1 MLPLLAT
8 PWALLA
14 LAAVPA
20 LTAIYVLR
28 HSYRRVAVSSL
39 MLWLDAAESRA
50 TGMKVRRLQTPLL
63 FFLELLALLLLVLA
77 AADPRLEVGAGA
89 LPLVV
94 VLDDSFSMQAGGA
107 DSAQA
112 RALAALQREL
122 PASSH
127 ATIRYVLAGS
137 TSQSLGEAQDLDD
150 WRCRAAASRLA
161 EALALASELGGPK
174 SRLLVVTDHAPAE
187 EPKAGRLV
195 WWAFG
200 EARPNVALV
209 NAGRATR
216 DDQDRVSFE
225 VANYAEGTRDVTV
238 VVDTMPAAKE
248 LHRERIALAARGTAR
263 RALRLTPGAGP
274 LRVRILESDA
284 LDFDNQA
291 FLEAEDIAPIRVDL
305 SITDETLRALF
316 DKAFKATGK
325 TLPPGK
331 RPDLLVTDAATM
343 PTVDPETWVV
353 QVLAEKEADAFLG
366 PFVMERTHPLV
377 EGLDLAGVVWGA
389 GKSADLPGTPIV
401 MAGNVPL
408 LTDTES
414 ANGQHRLRLRLR
426 PDLSMLTRT
435 PAWPILV
442 WNLTTWR
449 AHDLPGLARVNLRLG
464 ETAVLA
470 ASAGV
475 DKVAVKAP
483 DREVRT
489 TAVRGQ
495 RAAILAEEPGVYEIR
510 YGGETSHFAVSAR
523 SPEESD
529 LKECVTGKWGEW
541 TEDAVAP
548 PGIMSLRWLLC
559 LAALAVLAGHLYL
572 ATRGSRA

>member
-8 PWALLA
+8 PWALVA

-20 LTAIYVLR
+20 LTALYVLR
-28 HSYRRVAVSSL
+28 HSFRRVPVSSL

-50 TGMKVRRLQTPLL
+50 TGMKVRRLQTPIL
-63 FFLELLALLLLVLA
+63 FFLELLALLLFVLA
-77 AADPRLEVGAGA
+77 AADPRIEVGAGA

-107 DSAQA
+107 DSA
-112 RALAALQREL
+112 RSRGLVALQREL

-137 TSQSLGEAQDLDD
+137 TSQTLGETHDLDD
-150 WRCRAAASRLA
+150 WRCRASTSRLA
-161 EALALASELGGPK
+161 EALVLASELGGPT
-174 SRLLVVTDHAPAE
+174 SRLLVVTDHAPTE
-187 EPKAGRLV
+187 EPKLGRLV

-200 EARPNVALV
+200 EPRPNVAVV
-209 NAGRATR
+209 NAGRTTR

-225 VANYAEGTRDVTV
+225 IANYAEGPRDVTV
-238 VVDTMPAAKE
+238 VVDTVPAAKE
-248 LHRERIALAARGTAR
+248 LHRERVALAARATAR

-274 LRVRILESDA
+274 LRIRILESDA

-291 FLEAEDIAPIRVDL
+291 FLEAEEIAPIRVDL
-305 SITDETLRALF
+305 SISDETIRGLF
-316 DKAFKATGK
+316 DKALKATGK

-331 RPDLLVTDAATM
+331 RPDLLVTDAAVI
-343 PTVDPETWVV
+343 PTVDPETWIV

-366 PFVMERTHPLV
+366 PFVLERTHPLA

-389 GKSADLPGTPIV
+389 GKSTELPGTPIV

-414 ANGQHRLRLRLR
+414 AAGQHKLRIRLR
-426 PDLSMLTRT
+426 PDLSMLPRT

-442 WNLTTWR
+442 WNLTAWR
-449 AHDLPGLARVNLRLG
+449 SRELPGLARVNLRLG
-464 ETAVLA
+464 ETAVV
-470 ASAGV
+470 SVPPGV
-475 DKVAVKAP
+475 DKVEVKSP
-483 DREVRT
+483 DGSLQT

-510 YGGETSHFAVSAR
+510 HGGETSHFAVSAR
-523 SPEESD
+523 SAEESD
-529 LKECVTGKWGEW
+529 LKDCVTGKWGEW
-541 TEDAVAP
+541 IEDAAAP
-548 PGIMSLRWLLC
+548 PGIASLRWLLC
-559 LAALAVLAGHLYL
+559 LAALAVLAVHLYL
-572 ATRGSRA
+572 ATRGSLS